1 MEISKVTQQYWTPED
16 LLELETAET
25 VASMYSVA
33 RRVIDR
39 MPKPIV
45 EVCGPIASG
54 GLGNIEANLGLF
66 NRTIQE
72 LQVQGLHVFDQMPF
86 EIPMQN
92 LKKKLAHPS
101 EILEGFYLPLF
112 ESKDISTL
120 YFIPNWQSS
129 VGSNWEHDKG
139 EKLGIKIVYL

>member
-101 EILEGFYLPLF
+101 EILDGFYLPLF